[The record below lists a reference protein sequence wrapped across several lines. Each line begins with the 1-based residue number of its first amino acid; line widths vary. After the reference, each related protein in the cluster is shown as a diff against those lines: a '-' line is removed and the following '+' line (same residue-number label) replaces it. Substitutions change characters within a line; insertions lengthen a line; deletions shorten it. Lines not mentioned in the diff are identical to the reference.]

1 VDEERFFHVLCTR
14 VLQLVNG
21 FRKKINRGFASGKE
35 LRFRENNSRKA
46 NRGDD
51 LSSGSHRRHQFLKLF
66 IVPQKFRNGRTAAKH
81 HSGVIISLGV
91 GNRDICLGRATF
103 NPAAHARCGRSD
115 NDFSAFILE
124 DLFGFEKFLLS
135 ELSVRNH
142 HENFFSIQLHAR
154 HYSVH
159 LLEYLLMI
167 HLKSPR
173 EIETMK
179 GASKIVGEILLE
191 LRENLREGATTADI
205 DKIAEDLT
213 LKKKAK
219 PAFKGYRGFPASL
232 CISVNDQVV
241 HGIPSP
247 KRLLKNGDIVGL
259 DFGVI
264 YDGYY
269 GDSAMTVA
277 IGQIPSEVA
286 QLVKITEQCLYRA
299 IEQAVPGNFISDISA
314 AVQRLAEANNYG
326 IVREFC
332 GHGIGRSLH
341 EDPPVLNYVQ
351 NGKGPKI
358 KPGFVIAIEPMI
370 NLGTDK
376 VRVLDDGWTVVTAD
390 GKPSAHFEHTI
401 AVTAN
406 GPEILTKV

>member
-1 VDEERFFHVLCTR
+1 
-14 VLQLVNG
+14 
-21 FRKKINRGFASGKE
+21 
-35 LRFRENNSRKA
+35 
-46 NRGDD
+46 
-51 LSSGSHRRHQFLKLF
+51 
-66 IVPQKFRNGRTAAKH
+66 
-81 HSGVIISLGV
+81 
-91 GNRDICLGRATF
+91 
-103 NPAAHARCGRSD
+103 
-115 NDFSAFILE
+115 
-124 DLFGFEKFLLS
+124 
-135 ELSVRNH
+135 
-142 HENFFSIQLHAR
+142 
-154 HYSVH
+154 
-159 LLEYLLMI
+159 MI
-167 HLKSPR
+167 HLKSAK

-179 GASKIVGEILLE
+179 GASRIVAEILLE
-191 LRENLREGATTADI
+191 LRERIREGATTADV
-205 DKIAEDLT
+205 DKIAEELT

-241 HGIPSP
+241 HGIPSS
-247 KRLLKNGDIVGL
+247 KRVLKNGDIVGL

-269 GDSAMTVA
+269 GDSAVTVS
-277 IGQIPSEVA
+277 IGQIPPEVER
-286 QLVKITEQCLYRA
+286 LVKVTEQSLYKA
-299 IEQAVPGNFISDISA
+299 IEQAVPGNFISDVSA
-314 AVQRLAEANNYG
+314 AVQNLAEANNYG

-358 KPGFVIAIEPMI
+358 KAGLVIAIEPMI

-376 VRVLDDGWTVVTAD
+376 VRVLEDGWTVVTAD

-401 AVTAN
+401 AVTPN